1 MRGLTSAQMNGR
13 VVTALKVDWC
23 NHEFKSRRRAFYSK
37 WHTSL
42 NTKGEFKHLAAL
54 KSISR
59 EKQCVCGG
67 RKSTTTATPWLG
79 DVIKLKM
86 TEKKK
91 TIE

>member
-13 VVTALKVDWC
+13 VVTALKVDWWY
-23 NHEFKSRRRAFYSK
+23 HEFKSRRVFYSK